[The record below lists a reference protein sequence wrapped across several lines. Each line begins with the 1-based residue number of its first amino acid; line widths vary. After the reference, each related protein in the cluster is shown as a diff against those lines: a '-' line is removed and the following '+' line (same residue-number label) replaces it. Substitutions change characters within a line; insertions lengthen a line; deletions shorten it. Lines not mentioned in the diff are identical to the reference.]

1 MVECIEKAAVLNA
14 LASEGITRNMRVFR
28 KIQDI
33 PTGEMAQVRHG
44 RWQTHLGWGWVWRCS
59 CCEYKMGR
67 KEFFKIKRDYC
78 PNCGAKMDGEET
90 EK

>member
-1 MVECIEKAAVLNA
+1 MAECIEKAAVLSA

-33 PTGEMAQVRHG
+33 PTGEMAPVRHG
-44 RWQTHLGWGWVWRCS
+44 RWVGEEVDLDGHTAMECSRCH
-59 CCEYKMGR
+59 R
-67 KEFFKIKRDYC
+67 VRIIDDYC
-78 PNCGAKMDGEET
+78 SACGAKMDGEGT